1 MEKFSAMSNFGS
13 VASARS
19 NISRLLAKLAGSQLP
34 RSTASP
40 TKGAGEA
47 TVDRDSPVSGK
58 KKGGGRKRKA
68 GESKASSRNILI
80 PC

>member
-1 MEKFSAMSNFGS
+1 MEKFSTMSGFGS
-13 VASARS
+13 VSSARS

-40 TKGAGEA
+40 TKGAEEA
-47 TVDRDSPVSGK
+47 TTDPDALVSGK

-68 GESKASSRNILI
+68 GESEASSRDIPI